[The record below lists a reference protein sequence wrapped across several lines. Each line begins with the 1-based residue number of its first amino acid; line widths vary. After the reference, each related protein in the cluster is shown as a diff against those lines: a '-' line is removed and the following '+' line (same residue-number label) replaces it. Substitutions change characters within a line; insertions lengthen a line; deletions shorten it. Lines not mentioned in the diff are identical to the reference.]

1 MKVGIQMYSVK
12 NMIADDPV
20 SAFVNVAQ
28 AGYKYWKICQLYD
41 RTDLD
46 FNYGLQMPPE
56 EAKDLL
62 KNLDVQ
68 VIGSHL
74 TREQLLSKEYL
85 KDCFS
90 YLQQIGSLGVGL
102 GATMFEYNDID
113 SLKKQCATWNEVG
126 KMAQDYGLRFYYHNH
141 FQEFQRFSGRTVF
154 DLLMEHTNPD
164 LVSFELDTFW
174 ALRGG
179 ADPVQLLEK
188 YKGRILYLHQKD
200 FAKNFRSPLN
210 LYSYLIDENAP
221 VTRESFRKINEPD
234 AFVEVGTGC
243 LDIQSIITAG
253 NNAGV
258 EYIILEQDRT
268 TLGEQE
274 SIRISMERFQQYDGI
289 TF

>member
-28 AGYKYWKICQLYD
+28 AGYKYWEICQLYD

-113 SLKKQCATWNEVG
+113 ALKKQCATWNEVG